1 MQTAT
6 LIPGHKR
13 RWTDNELMSLPKDGN
28 KYELVDGDLLVS
40 PVGNTHSEICI
51 RLSSTLHFF
60 VRRKKLGHVYDSSMG
75 FRLSPKILLSPDV
88 SFVSNERFEQIMVA
102 PEKFLYGAPDLAVEV
117 LSPGDDLKIIEGKLD
132 KYFEHGTK
140 LAWIVYPKR
149 ASLTIHQPDS
159 VVKLAR
165 PAGVVSGGDILRGF
179 KCRLSEILFD

>member
-1 MQTAT
+1 MQSAT
-6 LIPGHKR
+6 LIPAYKS

-40 PVGNTHSEICI
+40 PVGNTHSQICI
-51 RLSSTLHFF
+51 RLSSMLHFF
-60 VRRKKLGHVYDSSMG
+60 ARKKKLGRVYDSSMG

-88 SFVSNERFEQIMVA
+88 SFVSNKRYEQIMIA

-140 LAWIVYPKR
+140 LAWVVDPKR
-149 ASLTIHQPDS
+149 AHLTIHQPDN
-159 VVKLAR
+159 VVKLTR
-165 PAGVVSGGDILRGF
+165 PTDVINGGEVLPEF

>member
-1 MQTAT
+1 VGSTHS
-6 LIPGHKR
+6 LICVR
-13 RWTDNELMSLPKDGN
+13 
-28 KYELVDGDLLVS
+28 LVS
-40 PVGNTHSEICI
+40 LLAT
-51 RLSSTLHFF
+51 F
-60 VRRKKLGHVYDSSMG
+60 VRRKKIGHVYDSSMG

-132 KYFEHGTK
+132 KYFEHGTR
-140 LAWIVYPKR
+140 LAWVVDPKR

-159 VVKLAR
+159 VVKLTR
-165 PAGVVSGGDILRGF
+165 PANVLSGGEVLHGF